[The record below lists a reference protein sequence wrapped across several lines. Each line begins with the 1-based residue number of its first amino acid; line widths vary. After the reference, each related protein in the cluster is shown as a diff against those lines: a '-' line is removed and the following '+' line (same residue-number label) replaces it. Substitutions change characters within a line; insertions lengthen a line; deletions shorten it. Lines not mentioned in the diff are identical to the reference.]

1 MLKIGTLNVRGCHSN
16 HKLETLIQDFR
27 KYKLDIIG
35 ITETHIPVSEEL
47 TESSEYTIFTVN
59 KEKNIHHGVGIAVK
73 KALNPIFMKL
83 SDRICK
89 TTVKIDSR
97 KLHVISVYAPTTSY
111 SKQHPEEL
119 EEIYN
124 IITSEYR
131 KIPNRD
137 YFILCGDFNAKVGTK
152 WYEYPD
158 NLGRYSKGT
167 VNNSGS
173 LLLDFCAENDLVIS
187 NTLFKHKP
195 AHITTWT
202 APFRNFEKNGTP
214 RKNPIRNQIDFI
226 ITKIQHKRFIKDS
239 RSYGGITTDT
249 DHKLVITKFN
259 INWHTLSKNNKTSA
273 HVRSSLQ
280 YLETF
285 LVPTLC
291 AARN

>member
-16 HKLETLIQDFR
+16 HKLEMLIQDFR

-47 TESSEYTIFTVN
+47 IESSEYTIFTVN
-59 KEKNIHHGVGIAVK
+59 KEKNIHHGVGIVVK
-73 KALNPIFMKL
+73 KDLNPNFIKL
-83 SDRICK
+83 TDRICK
-89 TTVKIDSR
+89 TTVKVDSR

-152 WYEYPD
+152 WYEYPV

-173 LLLDFCAENDLVIS
+173 LLLDFCAE
-187 NTLFKHKP
+187 K
-195 AHITTWT
+195 
-202 APFRNFEKNGTP
+202 
-214 RKNPIRNQIDFI
+214 
-226 ITKIQHKRFIKDS
+226 
-239 RSYGGITTDT
+239 
-249 DHKLVITKFN
+249 
-259 INWHTLSKNNKTSA
+259 
-273 HVRSSLQ
+273 
-280 YLETF
+280 
-285 LVPTLC
+285 
-291 AARN
+291 